1 MKGAVTMAG
10 KSLERFRRAQ
20 DQPGAGFPEA
30 LEEIRAGRKQGHWIW
45 YVLPQLEGLGSSSM
59 SQAYGIRG
67 EEEAREYL
75 NDPELFSRLI
85 AITEAIA
92 ERLEGGKGVPLER
105 LMGSHIDVLKLV
117 SSLTLFS
124 RVAAKLPPSGG
135 RARLAALAADVLK
148 VAESAGYPPCSVT
161 LERLETTG

>member
-1 MKGAVTMAG
+1 MAG

-20 DQPGAGFPEA
+20 DQPGAGFHEA
-30 LEEIRAGRKQGHWIW
+30 LEEVRAGRKQGHWIW

-75 NDPELFSRLI
+75 NDPELLSRLI
-85 AITEAIA
+85 EITEAIA
-92 ERLEGGKGVPLER
+92 GRLEGGSGVPLER
-105 LMGSHIDVLKLV
+105 LMGSHTDVLKLV

-124 RVAAKLPPSGG
+124 RVAARLHASGG
-135 RARLAALAADVLK
+135 HAGHARLAALAADVLK
-148 VAESAGYPPCSVT
+148 VAESAGYQTCGAT
-161 LERLETTG
+161 LERLETTR